1 VNSIA
6 DPHLPVPCSQL
17 PTPNS
22 QLPNMLFR
30 ELVLENFGSYLGKN
44 TLNLLPDSSAESRPI
59 ILIGGMNGGGK
70 TTIMDAMRLALY
82 GARAQCSTRGNLSY
96 GDFLDQ
102 CVSRQTPLTEKA
114 RIELAFQVAEEGEL
128 QEIRIVRY
136 WERNPKEGKDTLGI
150 LVNDWADKTLLN
162 TWDEYIENLLPLG
175 ISNLFLFDGEQV
187 KELAEQETPP
197 VGVFDAIQSLLGLE
211 LAERLATDLDVLVTR
226 KRKDNATGKQLEAID
241 EIESRLEQQQVEL
254 NELTAGLAQLDAK
267 LAIAIE
273 QEQQAFDKFVLEG
286 GKIAAQGKELD
297 LAATAIKT
305 QIDRQRQELADL
317 AAGNL
322 PLGLIT
328 PLLIQIRTQGEIEIR
343 HQQGKAALD
352 LLVDRDRRLLEF
364 LQQQQL
370 LSTQITDIQAFLD
383 RENQSLAQE
392 AKLENSVYLGV
403 DAEAINQL
411 DLLLKS
417 ELDRDLDR
425 ANNLQIQVTKLEAE
439 LDFLDRQIAEAASP
453 EEYLRLKTQETAARE
468 LVSQLRA
475 DKINS
480 DRQSTELDRI
490 ITRTKQELA
499 SYTEKNIQLKNDRHI
514 IDSIAKVKA
523 TLQIF
528 KEKLT
533 LKKINKLEN
542 EVTECFRY
550 LLHKSELVRRVT
562 IDSTTF
568 TLSLHDSDGK
578 LLPKHRLSAG
588 EKQLLAIALL
598 WGLARVSGRQL
609 PIAIDT
615 PLGRLDSSHRTNLIE
630 RYFPAASEQVILLST
645 DTEIAESEV
654 AKLREQGAIT
664 REYLLEHDP
673 SQQRTQVKVGYFW
686 EV

>member
-1 VNSIA
+1 
-6 DPHLPVPCSQL
+6 
-17 PTPNS
+17 
-22 QLPNMLFR
+22 MLFR

-44 TLNLLPDSSAESRPI
+44 TLNLLPDSAAESRPI

-96 GDFLDQ
+96 GDFLHQ

-241 EIESRLEQQQVEL
+241 EIELRLEQQQVEL
-254 NELTAGLAQLDAK
+254 SELTAGLEQLDAK
-267 LAIAIE
+267 LAVAIE

-305 QIDRQRQELADL
+305 QIDRQRQELVDL

-322 PLGLIT
+322 PLGLIA
-328 PLLIQIRTQGEIEIR
+328 PLLTQIRMQGEIEIR

-383 RENQSLAQE
+383 RENQSLVQE

-453 EEYLRLKTQETAARE
+453 EEYLRLKTQETTARE

-480 DRQSTELDRI
+480 DRQSTELDRV

-499 SYTEKNIQLKNDRHI
+499 TYTEKNIQLKNDRHI

-528 KEKLT
+528 KAKLT

-654 AKLREQGAIT
+654 TNLREQGAIT

-673 SQQRTQVKVGYFW
+673 NQQRTQVKAGYFW
-686 EV
+686 DV